1 MGSFIVF
8 GVDWVK
14 YAASINWFAIIYVIL
29 SVVATVYGSMR
40 LYESGGGI
48 RSTIYGIGSA
58 VVFIFFGYRWF
69 SGSGSEVT
77 KWPPIIN
84 MCPDYLT
91 YVPAVQGSKNGGCVD
106 MLGMRVSGGSL
117 EMALKSDVAGVA
129 KTSPKVF
136 PFTVKDVNAATTSG
150 ALQIICDQCKA
161 SGVTWEGVYDGD
173 VCTAIKVIDAKK
185 AALAKCV
192 DSA

>member
-14 YAASINWFAIIYVIL
+14 IAASINWYAIIYVIL
-29 SVVATVYGSMR
+29 SVAATVYGSFR
-40 LYESGGGI
+40 LYESGGGV

-58 VVFIFFGYRWF
+58 IIFIFFGYRWF
-69 SGSGSEVT
+69 SGSSSAST
-77 KWPPIIN
+77 KWPPVIN

-91 YVPAVQGSKNGGCVD
+91 HVPAVVGSTSGGCVD

-117 EMALKSDVAGVA
+117 EMALKSDLAGIA

-136 PFTVKDVNAATTSG
+136 PFTVKDVNAAKTTG
-150 ALQIICDQCKA
+150 ALQIICDKCKS

-173 VCTAIKVIDAKK
+173 VCTAIKTMDAKN
-185 AALAKCV
+185 AALAACLV
-192 DSA
+192 SA